1 MPAIEDLDD
10 MSDEKLAQTASELK
24 QKGNTLYSER
34 KFDEALVAYAE
45 AVETC
50 PESYVKDRA
59 IYYGNIA
66 ACHFEMGK
74 NDEAVENCTKALEL
88 NEDYTKVRKRRALA
102 NEKLGTWNALENAM
116 EDLKKLKDSSIEGS
130 VEFKELMAHIRRVE
144 PKMKAKQQQEV
155 DEMLGK
161 LKNLGNGI
169 LGKFGM
175 SLDDFNMEKNAD
187 GGYSLN
193 MGKK

>member
-1 MPAIEDLDD
+1 
-10 MSDEKLAQTASELK
+10 
-24 QKGNTLYSER
+24 
-34 KFDEALVAYAE
+34 
-45 AVETC
+45 
-50 PESYVKDRA
+50 
-59 IYYGNIA
+59 
-66 ACHFEMGK
+66 
-74 NDEAVENCTKALEL
+74 
-88 NEDYTKVRKRRALA
+88 
-102 NEKLGTWNALENAM
+102 
-116 EDLKKLKDSSIEGS
+116 
-130 VEFKELMAHIRRVE
+130 MAHIRRVE